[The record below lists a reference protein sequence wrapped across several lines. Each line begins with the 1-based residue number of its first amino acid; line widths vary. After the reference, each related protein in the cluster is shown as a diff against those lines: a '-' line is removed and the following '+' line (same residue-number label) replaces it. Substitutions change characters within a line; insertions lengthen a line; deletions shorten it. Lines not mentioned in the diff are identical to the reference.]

1 VGEGGVVMSRNFLD
15 AADAPG
21 GSYLLTN
28 PGEFADHMRAHG
40 PRRLTGRTYDVVFY
54 VDGVPQPNPLHTY
67 ALTEASAVNRATLAA
82 EQRADLTG
90 REHTFTVA
98 VAA

>member
-1 VGEGGVVMSRNFLD
+1 M
-15 AADAPG
+15 
-21 GSYLLTN
+21 
-28 PGEFADHMRAHG
+28 
-40 PRRLTGRTYDVVFY
+40 FY
-54 VDGVPQPNPLHTY
+54 VAGVEQPNPLRTY

-82 EQRADLTG
+82 EQRAELTG

>member
-1 VGEGGVVMSRNFLD
+1 MTAPRQCEGRDYLVM
-15 AADAPG
+15 
-21 GSYLLTN
+21 
-28 PGEFADHMRAHG
+28 
-40 PRRLTGRTYDVVFY
+40 FY
-54 VDGVPQPNPLHTY
+54 VAGVEQPNPLRTY

-82 EQRADLTG
+82 EQRAELTG